1 MFLNENKGFHL
12 WSKISRNLASME
24 RFLKERVCWDYLGIL
39 FFNRVTLILFNDLIP
54 FFGWGWISD
63 DFLYVIELFTLDCN
77 RLTYQHIV
85 VGVKVFSVWLSS
97 AGDGSMIALYI
108 EITPCIVWIQNKI
121 WIPESFKTNIS
132 HQLFFFYKITYVNS
146 QRENTNSKGDFVLKN
161 LF

>member
-1 MFLNENKGFHL
+1 MYDNWLFLTSFLLRKRGRRKGE
-12 WSKISRNLASME
+12 WSSKTGFKWST
-24 RFLKERVCWDYLGIL
+24 RFS
-39 FFNRVTLILFNDLIP
+39 P
-54 FFGWGWISD
+54 
-63 DFLYVIELFTLDCN
+63 IELNALYWN

-121 WIPESFKTNIS
+121 CIPESFKTNIS
-132 HQLFFFYKITYVNS
+132 QQLFFFYKITYVNS